1 MQAVIE
7 KTRQTA
13 VPSDESWGDGERQ
26 TDLQAAVES
35 FLGYL
40 SGYRRCAP
48 ATITAYRSDL
58 RRFGEFL
65 AQSRMPEA
73 PEEITTRAVQAFAIS
88 IGHLAP
94 ASVNRTLNCL
104 SSFFGFLERQGL
116 VERNPV
122 QGVERPKVPL
132 KLPSGPA
139 LGDAQKLVEAAG
151 NPRERAMLLLLGC
164 CGLRRSELLNLDTG
178 DVGSDVSELRVRQGK
193 GQKDR
198 MVPIPAQCQAVL
210 REYLA
215 TQDGRSGPLF
225 ATGKNTRL
233 GSTGFY
239 RIFRR
244 LLKKAGLEDAEITPH
259 SLRHLYATSLLRG
272 RADIETVRSLLG
284 HRDLRTT
291 SRYLHA
297 DDEGKRNAVERLPL
311 LTPQPDASE
320 EGIIGEVLGHE

>member
-1 MQAVIE
+1 MSAAIATASRRVE
-7 KTRQTA
+7 TTGDSHTQTGTELRA
-13 VPSDESWGDGERQ
+13 S
-26 TDLQAAVES
+26 VES
-35 FLGYL
+35 FLAYL
-40 SGYRRCAP
+40 AGYRRCSQ
-48 ATITAYRSDL
+48 ATITAYEHDL

-65 AQSRMPEA
+65 SRGRLSDDPR
-73 PEEITTRAVQAFAIS
+73 EISTRTIQAFAIS

-94 ASVNRTLNCL
+94 ASINRTLNCL
-104 SSFFGFLERQGL
+104 SSFFGFLERQGI

-139 LGDAQKLVEAAG
+139 IGDAQQLVEAAR
-151 NPRERAMLLLLGC
+151 NPREKSMLLLLAC

-178 DVGSDVSELRVRQGK
+178 DIAADVSELRVRQGK

-198 MVPIPAQCQAVL
+198 VVPIPGQCQEVL

-215 TQDGRSGPLF
+215 TQQGRSGPLF
-225 ATGKNTRL
+225 STGKGTRL
-233 GSTGFY
+233 GTTGFY
-239 RIFRR
+239 RVFRR
-244 LLKKAGLEDAEITPH
+244 LLKRAGLEEAEITPH

-297 DDEGKRNAVERLPL
+297 DDEGRRSAVERLPL
-311 LTPQPDASE
+311 LTAPVVAASGDAA
-320 EGIIGEVLGHE
+320 GEVGCDE